1 MGYYWYMHTQAPIK
15 RDRKALEQ
23 RRMKAAR
30 LFERDVPQYKIAER
44 LKVTPA
50 AVCIWHTAWEKN
62 KEDGLKS
69 KGPPGFLSQYTDEKK
84 RMLKKIILQGPSK
97 AGYTTDFWTIDRIRA
112 VAKKKLHVDLGTKRT
127 WQTLIDLGF
136 SVQKPERRARER
148 NEQAISDWKL
158 TTFPKLKKMGT
169 NQ

>member
-1 MGYYWYMHTQAPIK
+1 MRYYGYMNTRSPRK

-30 LFERDVPQYKIAER
+30 LFDHGIRQSEIAER
-44 LKVTPA
+44 LTVTPA
-50 AVCIWHTAWEKN
+50 AVCIWHATWEKDKKN
-62 KEDGLKS
+62 GLKS
-69 KGPPGFLSQYTDEKK
+69 KGPPGFASQYTDEKK
-84 RMLKKIILQGPSK
+84 RKLKNIVLRGPSK

-112 VAKKKLHVDLGTKRT
+112 VAKKKLRVTLGTKRT

-169 NQ
+169 NT

>member
-1 MGYYWYMHTQAPIK
+1 MRYYGYMNTHAPIQ

-23 RRMKAAR
+23 RRMKAGR
-30 LFERDVPQYKIAER
+30 LFDRGVRQSEIAAR

-50 AVCIWHTAWEKN
+50 AVCIWHTAWVKD
-62 KEDGLKS
+62 KKDGLKS
-69 KGPPGFLSQYTDEKK
+69 KGPPGFSSQYTDEKK
-84 RMLKKIILQGPSK
+84 RKLKNIVLQGPAK
-97 AGYTTDFWTIDRIRA
+97 AGYMTDFWTIDRIRA
-112 VAKKKLHVDLGTKRT
+112 VARKKLRVTLGTKRT